1 MISTLKVQDP
11 AGGATL
17 HLQFDH
23 EFRVLSAQAIANEEY
38 EPVLNWLCQWL
49 PGQSIS
55 TARESAGEEL
65 LLTHPEW
72 GLKEA
77 RTVESFLKEAVYR
90 THLKVSV
97 TGAEVCRCRKV
108 SRETILENLAPG
120 VTREMLTEKTMAGS
134 GCGICHSVLEEMIK
148 SFKAPSKRWHGEAY
162 THWVL
167 QLEDSLALFLKH
179 HPHFPKLTI
188 KSFQDCVVKV
198 HVMESLNSKDEW
210 DLTDALSRYW
220 AEGFPEPLSV
230 FLAFSA
236 AQEL

>member
-1 MISTLKVQDP
+1 MSSSLSIQDP
-11 AGGATL
+11 AGSSTL

-23 EFRVLSAQAIANEEY
+23 EYRVLSAQAIGDAEM
-38 EPVLNWLCQWL
+38 EPILNWLCHWL

-55 TARESAGEEL
+55 TARELAGEEL
-65 LLTHPEW
+65 LLTHPHW

-77 RTVESFLKEAVYR
+77 RTVEGLLKEAVYR

-97 TGAEVCRCRKV
+97 TGAEICRCRKV
-108 SRETILENLAPG
+108 NRETILENLAPG
-120 VTREMLTEKTMAGS
+120 VTREMLTEKTKAGS

-148 SFKAPSKRWHGEAY
+148 SFKAPSKRWHGEPY
-162 THWVL
+162 SHWVL

-179 HPHFPKLTI
+179 HKHFPQLTI
-188 KSFQDCVVKV
+188 KSFHDGVVKV
-198 HVMESLNSKDEW
+198 EVKGSLNSKEEW
-210 DLTDALSRYW
+210 ELTEALSSYW